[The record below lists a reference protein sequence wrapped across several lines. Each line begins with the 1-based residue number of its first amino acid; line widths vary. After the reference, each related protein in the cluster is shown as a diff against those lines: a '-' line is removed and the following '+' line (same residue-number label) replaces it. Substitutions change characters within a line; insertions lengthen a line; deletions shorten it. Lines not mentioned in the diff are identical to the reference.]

1 MFEQL
6 KKHHNDIA
14 NRSIL
19 SLFDTVGRA
28 EDYRCQLGDMVFD
41 YSKTNIGVEA
51 RVALIDLVQICDVAG
66 GARAMFAGGKGSEP
80 QQKRE

>member
-14 NRSIL
+14 DRSIL
-19 SLFDTVGRA
+19 SLFDTAGRA

-41 YSKTNIGVEA
+41 LS
-51 RVALIDLVQICDVAG
+51 LIHI
-66 GARAMFAGGKGSEP
+66 
-80 QQKRE
+80 